1 MSVYAHAEYTCGK
14 ESSAG
19 MILREKSLGGGYL
32 CEQNCFALTIAVY
45 SIWANCQGKP
55 ASALVV

>member
-1 MSVYAHAEYTCGK
+1 MRTRITGAERNLRP
-14 ESSAG
+14 G

-45 SIWANCQGKP
+45 SI
-55 ASALVV
+55 